1 MDRNTVLGLV
11 IIGAILIGFSIFT
24 RPSKEQIEAAK
35 RKADSIAKVEQL
47 KALETRD
54 TNRTTVLSSAT
65 TNSSAKDSSNMMVKM
80 DQLGVFASGISGK
93 NDYVTLENDMMR
105 VKLSLKGGRPYAV
118 ELKGYKTYDSL
129 PLILF
134 SGDST
139 VFSLDFFAQNRNIST
154 QDLYFTAVETPAFQ
168 DAGKDSVRAVLRLNA
183 GEGKYIEYV
192 YTLRNNSHRLGF
204 SINLVGLSDI
214 IAPNTSALDLR
225 WEAKIP
231 QIEKVWKNENTY
243 TTVFYKYFQGEV
255 ESLKPASRKGE
266 ELQQLPARVKWIA
279 FKQQFFSSV
288 LIAQD
293 NFLNAEVKYTS
304 FPEKSKYI
312 SYCSAQASLPYSAGE
327 DQHID
332 MSFYFGPNHY
342 NTLKKEGEDL
352 KELVILGKW
361 IIKWVNQFLIIPIFN
376 FLNDFITSYGLI
388 IFILTIIIK
397 TLLLP
402 LTYGSYR
409 SMAKMRV
416 LKPQIDDIN
425 AKIPKEK
432 NMERQQAMMA
442 LYKKA
447 GVNPMGGCLPLVL
460 QMPILFAMFRFFPTS
475 IELRQQG
482 FLWATDLSSYD
493 SIFSWSANI
502 PVLSS
507 IYGNHISLFT
517 ILMTVTTILSIKQN
531 AQATAA
537 SSNQIPGM
545 QTMMYIMPVMFMF
558 FLNSF
563 SAALTYYYF
572 LTNVITFAQN
582 WLFKRMINEDALLL
596 KINENKKKPV
606 KKSKFQM
613 ALEEASKRQGVNSP
627 RKK

>member
-1 MDRNTVLGLV
+1 MDRNTVFGLV
-11 IIGAILIGFSIFT
+11 LIGAILIGFSIFT

-35 RKADSIAKVEQL
+35 RKADSIAQVEQL
-47 KALETRD
+47 KALEMRD
-54 TNRTTVLSSAT
+54 TNRITTLSPANASVT
-65 TNSSAKDSSNMMVKM
+65 EKDSSTIAARI
-80 DQLGVFASGISGK
+80 DQLGVFASGINGA
-93 NDYVTLENDMMR
+93 NEFVTLENDLMR
-105 VKLSLKGGRPYAV
+105 VKLSLKGGRPYSV

-129 PLILF
+129 PLVLF
-134 SGDST
+134 SGDSA

-154 QDLYFTAVETPAFQ
+154 QDLYFTPFETPVFQ
-168 DAGKDSVRAVLRLNA
+168 EAGKDSVRAVLRLSA
-183 GEGKYIEYV
+183 GQGKYIEYV
-192 YTLRNNSHRLGF
+192 YTLANNSNRLGF
-204 SINLVGLSDI
+204 NINLVGLSDV
-214 IAPNTSALDLR
+214 IAANTSALDLR

-243 TTVFYKYFQGEV
+243 TTVFYKYYQGEV
-255 ESLKPASRKGE
+255 ESLKPASRSGE
-266 ELQQLPARVKWIA
+266 ESEQLPARVKWIA

-293 NFLNAEVKYTS
+293 NFLNAAVKYKS
-304 FPEKSKYI
+304 YPEKSKSI
-312 SYCSAQASLPYSAGE
+312 SYCSALASIPYNSGE
-327 DQHID
+327 DQHINL
-332 MSFYFGPNHY
+332 SFYFGPNHY

-352 KELVILGKW
+352 KELVFLGKW

-376 FLNDFITSYGLI
+376 FLNDFISSYGLI
-388 IFILTIIIK
+388 ILILTIIIK

-402 LTYGSYR
+402 LTYGSYK

-416 LKPQIDDIN
+416 LKPQIDEIN

-493 SIFSWSANI
+493 SIYQWSANI
-502 PVLSS
+502 PILSS

-531 AQATAA
+531 SQATAA

-582 WLFKRMINEDALLL
+582 WLFKKMINEDALLL

-606 KKSKFQM
+606 KKSRFQM
-613 ALEEASKRQGVNSP
+613 ALEEASKRQGVNLP
-627 RKK
+627 KKK